1 MTATPLLDSV
11 ATVEELRRLPES
23 ELQRL
28 AAELRTATIDAVS
41 KTGGHL
47 GAGLGVVELTVA
59 LHYVF
64 QTPDDRLIW
73 DVGHQAY
80 PHKILTGRRDRIETL
95 RQKGGLSG
103 FTKRSESAFDP
114 FGAGHSSTSI
124 SAGLGMAVGSDL
136 QGHRRN
142 VISVI
147 GDGSMSAG
155 MAFEGM
161 NNAGASDS
169 RLIVILND
177 NDMSIAQPVGAMS
190 SYLSRL
196 ITSEP
201 FHSIRDL
208 MREVASRFPA
218 EIERTA
224 RRAREAARDLI
235 SGNSVFSQLGFLH
248 IGPIDGHDMS
258 HLLPVLKNIRD
269 GHARGPVLVHVVTEK
284 GKGHPFAGPSAEKYH
299 AVPKFDV
306 ITGTQQK
313 SVGNAPSY
321 TSVFA
326 QALMAAAEADDR
338 IVAITAAMP
347 SGTGLDKVKTRFP
360 NRVFDVGIAEQH
372 AVTFA
377 AGLATEGMRP
387 FCALYSTFLQR
398 GYDQIVHDVAIQKLP
413 VRFAIDRAGVVGND
427 GATHAGVYDVAYLS
441 CLPNMVIMCPS
452 DEAELLH
459 MVATAAAHDDGPSA
473 VRYPRGEG
481 VGIDLPDAGEVLPI
495 GRGRII
501 REGEGTALLSLGTRL
516 ADCLTAAD
524 ELAAAHGDFTI
535 ADARFAKPLDTDL
548 IDRLATSHDRLLIV
562 EENSP
567 GGFSAHVMQYLANAG
582 HLDSGLVVRCM
593 SLPDRMIDHD
603 SQAGQIALAGLDA
616 RGIAETLL
624 AMPGL
629 ALPGPAL
636 PRPAL
641 PGLALPGLA
650 GDDGDS
656 GHETRGKATS

>member
-1 MTATPLLDSV
+1 MSSTPLLDKIDGMD
-11 ATVEELRRLPES
+11 ALRRLPEAD
-23 ELQRL
+23 LPRL
-28 AAELRTATIDAVS
+28 ARELREATIAAVS

-47 GAGLGVVELTVA
+47 GAGLGVVELTLA

-64 QTPDDRLIW
+64 RTPADRVIW

-103 FTKRSESAFDP
+103 FTKRAESEFDP

-124 SAGLGMAVGSDL
+124 SAGLGMAVASEL
-136 QGHRRN
+136 TNQPRN
-142 VISVI
+142 VIAVI

-155 MAFEGM
+155 MAYEAM
-161 NNAGASDS
+161 NNAGASNS

-177 NDMSIAQPVGAMS
+177 NDMSISQPVGAMS

-208 MREVASRFPA
+208 MREVASKFPA

-224 RRAREAARDLI
+224 RRAKDVARDMI

-248 IGPIDGHDMS
+248 IGPIDGHDMG
-258 HLLPVLKNIRD
+258 HLLPVLKNLRD
-269 GHARGPVLVHVVTEK
+269 GDVRGPVLVHVVTEK

-299 AVPKFDV
+299 AVQKFDV
-306 ITGTQQK
+306 ITGAQQK
-313 SVGNAPSY
+313 SATNVPTY

-326 QALMAAAEADDR
+326 DALIAEARDDEK

-347 SGTGLDKVKTRFP
+347 SGTGLNKVKEHFP
-360 NRVFDVGIAEQH
+360 SRVFDVGIAEQH

-377 AGLATEGMRP
+377 AGLASEGMKP

-398 GYDQIVHDVAIQKLP
+398 GYDQVVHDVAIQNLP
-413 VRFAIDRAGVVGND
+413 VRFAIDRAGLVGAD

-441 CLPNMVIMCPS
+441 CLPGMVIMCPA
-452 DEAELLH
+452 DEAELTH
-459 MVATAAAHDDGPSA
+459 MVATAAAYDDGPSA

-481 VGIDLPDAGEVLPI
+481 VGCDLPERGDVLAI
-495 GRGRII
+495 GKGRIV
-501 REGEGTALLSLGTRL
+501 REGHGLAILSLGTRL
-516 ADCLTAAD
+516 ADCL
-524 ELAAAHGDFTI
+524 AAANDMTADSASPTV
-535 ADARFAKPLDTDL
+535 ADARFAKPLDTELLDQ
-548 IDRLATSHDRLLIV
+548 LARTHDSLLIV

-567 GGFSAHVMQYLANAG
+567 GGFSAHVLQYLANAG
-582 HLDSGLVVRCM
+582 HLDHGLRARAL
-593 SLPDRMIDHD
+593 SIPDEFIDHD
-603 SQAGQIALAGLDA
+603 SQAGQLAYCGLDRNGILAAAQKLVTHTSQA
-616 RGIAETLL
+616 RISEK
-624 AMPGL
+624 
-629 ALPGPAL
+629 
-636 PRPAL
+636 
-641 PGLALPGLA
+641 
-650 GDDGDS
+650 S
-656 GHETRGKATS
+656 